1 MELFARGR
9 QASHILHPAS
19 LRERQQCGQLCP
31 VGLLAVT
38 AFGLTPDGNPTTALW
53 SHKQQQL

>member
-19 LRERQQCGQLCP
+19 LIPTGAA
-31 VGLLAVT
+31 AVW
-38 AFGLTPDGNPTTALW
+38 AALPRWTPGCHCLGFNP
-53 SHKQQQL
+53 